1 MTAMADEKKR
11 IWLNKETAGLA
22 ADPSRFI
29 ARNSGFVYIFC
40 AFISWPIITVLQLF
54 REHMGVDAYFISAM
68 TVPYVLMLLVIAAFA
83 LGYRRPEL
91 LGFSN
96 PKWHNMIICPL
107 LIFSAYPLMML
118 VSALSRTLFPKSAL
132 EVTDTANSV
141 LLSIGPVWGFIVL
154 AVVPAICEELLCRGL
169 IFGAFRKRSFLAAYL
184 ISAVSFSIVHGNI
197 EQMLYAFV
205 LGLLL
210 GLVREFSGS
219 AVPCMLMHFLFNSV
233 SAFSIYFGDV
243 FGSLF
248 GAELEQGS
256 GRLDVTGFFV
266 LLFAS
271 TVVMCVLLVLMKRA
285 NGYSFLLK
293 SEDDD
298 KSAPAITVTYVI
310 GWAISIAMG
319 ILS

>member
-1 MTAMADEKKR
+1 MADKNKR

-22 ADPSRFI
+22 SDPSRFI

-40 AFISWPIITVLQLF
+40 AFISWPAITVLQLF
-54 REHMGVDAYFISAM
+54 REHMGMDAYFISAM
-68 TVPYVLMLLVIAAFA
+68 TVPYVLMLLVITAFA

-96 PKWHNMIICPL
+96 PKWYNMIICPF

-118 VSALSRTLFPKSAL
+118 VSALSRTLFPHSAL
-132 EVTDTANSV
+132 EVTDTANNV
-141 LLSIGPVWGFIVL
+141 LLSIGPVWGFVVL
-154 AVVPAICEELLCRGL
+154 AIVPAICEELLCRGL
-169 IFGAFRKRSFLAAYL
+169 VFGAFRKRSFLAAYL
-184 ISAVSFSIVHGNI
+184 ISAVSFAIVHGNI

-219 AVPCMLMHFLFNSV
+219 VIPCMLMHFLFNSV

-248 GAELEQGS
+248 GAESEQGS
-256 GRLDVTGFFV
+256 ARLDVSGFLV
-266 LLFAS
+266 LLCVS
-271 TVVMCVLLVLMKRA
+271 TAVMCALLILMKRA
-285 NGYSFLLK
+285 NGYSFLLR
-293 SEDDD
+293 SEEDD
-298 KSAPAITVTYVI
+298 KSAPAISVTYI
-310 GWAISIAMG
+310 AGWAISIAMG
-319 ILS
+319 ILF